1 MVEDHPVSYDVN
13 VARSFVVLS
22 IISILHACNVNS
34 ISPSASQTE
43 GAIPE
48 PTFNLP
54 PTQIFPTPL
63 DTPTQ
68 GPTPPLQ
75 AGMEITMQSD
85 IHYKSNQ
92 KLDVFSPLLQK
103 DWPIVVILHGGE
115 VSKNSVRSLGKALAA
130 QGVVVFTP
138 EYQSYTPPPD
148 QIPDQ
153 IRTSVEDAAC
163 AVRFARAR
171 GSEFGGDP
179 NQIILVGHS
188 AGGAFGAVISLVG
201 DQFYGDCLVHDG
213 SAIPNI
219 FIGLDG
225 AYDIN
230 RYTSEER
237 LQMAP
242 PEEWSVRSPYTYVDI
257 TPNLGNIPFY
267 LFVGKETELLQDAQ
281 AFREA
286 LMENGHTV
294 TLTQFPGIDHMYIAS
309 GNHAN
314 TVWAILSI
322 IDL

>member
-1 MVEDHPVSYDVN
+1 MSHCIKVVMSI
-13 VARSFVVLS
+13 VVLS
-22 IISILHACNVNS
+22 IVSLLGACRVKN
-34 ISPSASQTE
+34 ISPPISPAENTVPQ
-43 GAIPE
+43 PK
-48 PTFNLP
+48 FDLP

-63 DTPTQ
+63 VTPTSA
-68 GPTPPLQ
+68 PTPRLQ
-75 AGMEITMQSD
+75 VGMEISEQSD
-85 IHYKSNQ
+85 IRYKSNQ
-92 KLDVFSPLLQK
+92 KLDVFSPLLQM

-115 VSKNSVRSLGKALAA
+115 VNKKSVRSLGIALAE

-138 EYQSYTPPPD
+138 EYQSYTPLPN

-163 AVRFARAR
+163 AVRFARAH

-179 NQIILVGHS
+179 HQIIVVGHS
-188 AGGAFGAVISLVG
+188 AGGAFGAAISLAG
-201 DQFYGDCLVHDG
+201 DQFYGDCLVHEG

-230 RYTSEER
+230 RYTREER
-237 LQMAP
+237 LRMAP
-242 PEEWSVRSPYTYVDI
+242 PNEWKVWSPYTYVDT
-257 TPNLGNIPFY
+257 TPHLGNIPYY

-281 AFREA
+281 AFRDA
-286 LMENGHTV
+286 LIENGYTV
-294 TLTQFPGIDHMYIAS
+294 TLTQFPGVDHMYIAS

-322 IDL
+322 IQK

>member
-1 MVEDHPVSYDVN
+1 MSHCKKVVMSIVALSIFSLLGACSVYNVSPPVS
-13 VARSFVVLS
+13 
-22 IISILHACNVNS
+22 
-34 ISPSASQTE
+34 PTE
-43 GAIPE
+43 KTIAQ
-48 PTFNLP
+48 PTFDLP

-63 DTPTQ
+63 ATPINA
-68 GPTPPLQ
+68 PTPQLQ
-75 AGMEITMQSD
+75 AGMEISEQSD
-85 IHYKSNQ
+85 IRYKSNQ

-115 VSKNSVRSLGKALAA
+115 VNKKSVRSLGIALAE

-138 EYQSYTPPPD
+138 EYQSYTPLPD

-163 AVRFARAR
+163 AVRFARAH

-179 NQIILVGHS
+179 RQIIVVGHS
-188 AGGAFGAVISLVG
+188 AGGAFGAAISLAG
-201 DQFYGDCLVHDG
+201 DQFYGDCLIHEG

-230 RYTSEER
+230 RYTREER
-237 LQMAP
+237 LRLMP
-242 PEEWSVRSPYTYVDI
+242 PDEWKVWSPYTYVDA
-257 TPNLGNIPFY
+257 TPRLGNIPFY

-281 AFREA
+281 AFRDA
-286 LMENGHTV
+286 LIDKGYSV
-294 TLTQFPGIDHMYIAS
+294 TLTQFPGVDHMYIAS

-322 IDL
+322 IQK